1 MRKYYYKYNGIF
13 VEIILYGVHLKG
25 KGASGV
31 QSGPKATSTHSLD
44 GIILL
49 LKSVKKFILL
59 FNGKYGYREDGSW
72 ACIALIGVM

>member
-44 GIILL
+44 GIIPA
-49 LKSVKKFILL
+49 SQI
-59 FNGKYGYREDGSW
+59 REKIHTS
-72 ACIALIGVM
+72 IQR